1 MTLDQAI
8 AHVNQRFRY
17 TADPRSFFTDYW
29 FVMQDRDGVMQGD
42 CDDYAITVLWLLCG
56 GSFWQFVWNVLVL
69 HQYRLH
75 RVRTRNGEY
84 HVVTQVGNTWYD
96 NWTRRAVSREQLF
109 AETGHQYA
117 MWYVSPVIAWFMT
130 WGWLRRQTH

>member
-8 AHVNQRFRY
+8 DYVNRRFRY
-17 TADPRSFFTDYW
+17 TADATSFFTDYW
-29 FVMQDRDGVMQGD
+29 FVMRDHNGVMQGD
-42 CDDYAITVLWLLCG
+42 CDDYAITVLWLVCG
-56 GSFWQFVWNVLVL
+56 ASIWQFVWRVLIL

-75 RVRTRNGEY
+75 RVRTGAGEY
-84 HVVTQVGNTWYD
+84 HVVTQVGDSWYD

-117 MWYVSPVIAWFMT
+117 MWYVSPVIAWFMI
-130 WGWLRRQTH
+130 WGWLRRP